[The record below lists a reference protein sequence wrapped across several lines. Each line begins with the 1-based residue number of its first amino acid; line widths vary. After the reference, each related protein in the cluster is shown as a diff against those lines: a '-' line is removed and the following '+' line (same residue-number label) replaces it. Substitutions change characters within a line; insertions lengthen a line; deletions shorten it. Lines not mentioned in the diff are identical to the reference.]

1 MLWQADTRNT
11 TISRSVKKIIIHFLI
26 IGLNGL
32 FSLLKSFFN
41 FSKTYIARPFMIVA
55 IPLMRVTIIPLY
67 NVLLKANKVLDRLI
81 GPVKNKYLVPF
92 LNRYVTHAI
101 VLIITVLIV
110 FLNYQVQETRAE
122 SFGERSIL
130 FALVKGADFG
140 DYYIE
145 ETVTPTDA
153 ATSYFGSDFIMPSGT
168 QQFVTPDNPIVSSEE
183 QSNFATLVQGD
194 AVAPTGITSVEASK
208 TKRDKIVNYVVKSGD
223 TVSGIAAKFGLTTN
237 SILWANNMTARSYLK
252 PGQNLDIPPTDGIV
266 YTVKSGDSVNAL
278 AKKYDAEVDDII
290 EFNKLASASDITSG
304 QILMLPGG
312 KPYRAPAPIQP
323 TKIAPVQ
330 QIFEKPKVDTNADGL
345 IWPTT
350 TRRISQYYHWAH
362 TALDIDGE
370 FGDMIWA
377 ASDGV
382 VTTVQHLNWG
392 YGYYVIIDHGGGTH
406 TLYAHFQRI
415 YVQQGQK
422 VAQGDILGEMG
433 STGRSTGSHLH
444 FEVRVGGK
452 RLNPFAWVTGY

>member
-1 MLWQADTRNT
+1 MLWHADTRNT
-11 TISRSVKKIIIHFLI
+11 AISRSVKKIVIHFLI
-26 IGLNGL
+26 VGLNGL
-32 FSLLKSFFN
+32 FALLKSFFN
-41 FSKTYIARPFMIVA
+41 FSTRYIAQPLKRVLVPLVRVA
-55 IPLMRVTIIPLY
+55 IIPLY
-67 NVLLKANKVLDRLI
+67 QLLLKLNKIIDRII

-92 LNRYVTHAI
+92 LNRYVTHVI
-101 VLIITVLIV
+101 VGIITVLIV

-140 DYYIE
+140 DFYIE
-145 ETVTPTDA
+145 ETVTPGDA
-153 ATSYFGSDFIMPSGT
+153 TTSYFAEDFLMSAQTP
-168 QQFVTPDNPIVSSEE
+168 QFVTPENPIVGTETTE
-183 QSNFATLVQGD
+183 NLAAITQGG

-223 TVSGIAAKFGLTTN
+223 TVSGIAAKFGLSTN
-237 SILWANNMTARSYLK
+237 TLLWANNMTARSYLT

-266 YTVKSGDSVNAL
+266 YTVKSGDSINAI

-290 EFNKLASASDITSG
+290 DFNKLADASDISSG
-304 QILMLPGG
+304 QILMLPNG

-330 QIFEKPKVDTNADGL
+330 QIFEKPTVEKNDGGL

-370 FGDMIWA
+370 FGDMIWSA
-377 ASDGV
+377 GDGV
-382 VTTVQHLNWG
+382 VTRVQYLNYG
-392 YGYYVIIDHGGGTH
+392 YGYHVIVDHGGGTH

-415 YVQQGQK
+415 YVQQVQK